1 MKTITPAALKAALSS
16 KSPPLLLHVLP
27 EESWAQQHL
36 PGSRCACV
44 YEVGFLDTV
53 RRFAP
58 DLATPLVVYGAGLP
72 TLESAA
78 AAEKLTAAGYLDVG
92 DFSGGMAA
100 WLADGLTTEGTGK
113 VPTEPSHNG
122 VWQVDP
128 TASIIRWTGR
138 NLFNHH
144 EGNLRLSGGSFHIE
158 NESLK
163 DSGFTIDM
171 TSIACTDI
179 PDQAAN
185 QMLLHHLANSDF
197 FLTSKFPGAHF
208 TAISATPI
216 PTATPGTPNYEIEG
230 NLTLRGITQSLR
242 FPALL
247 AINDEGHL
255 IAQAQ
260 LEIDRTRWGVNYG
273 SGRLFAWLGKHVVN
287 DFVALH
293 LKITA
298 VKD

>member
-1 MKTITPAALKAALSS
+1 MKTITPEALQAALASP
-16 KSPPLLLHVLP
+16 SPPILLHVLP
-27 EESWAQQHL
+27 EESWTQQRL
-36 PGSRCACV
+36 PGSQCACV
-44 YEVGFLDTV
+44 YEVGFLENV
-53 RRFAP
+53 SQLAP

-78 AAEKLTAAGYLDVG
+78 AAEKLTAAGYLNVT
-92 DFSGGMAA
+92 DFTG
-100 WLADGLTTEGTGK
+100 GLTAWVAAGLGTEGTGEILAT
-113 VPTEPSHNG
+113 PNQNG
-122 VWQVDP
+122 TWHIDP

-144 EGNLRLSGGSFHIE
+144 EGHLRLSGGSFHIE
-158 NESLK
+158 NDTLQQSN
-163 DSGFTIDM
+163 FVIDM

-197 FLTSKFPGAHF
+197 FLTSEYPEAHF
-208 TAISATPI
+208 NATSATPI
-216 PTATPGTPNYEIEG
+216 LASTPGTPNYEIEG
-230 NLTLRGITQSLR
+230 TLTVRGVTQSLR

-247 AINDEGHL
+247 AINDEGIL

-260 LEIDRTRWGVNYG
+260 LEIDRTRWGINYG

-287 DFVALH
+287 DLVALH
-293 LKITA
+293 LKIKA
-298 VKD
+298 QRR